1 MKKTLLFLVLAVLI
15 VVAFLSNLFFGAVS
29 IPFGEV
35 ADILTGGGEP
45 DSPLTFII
53 LESRM
58 PQSVTASLAGAGLAV
73 AGLLLQTAFRNPL
86 AGPTVLGVS
95 SGASLGVAVV
105 MLIMG
110 GTLTLGS
117 ITWSGFAAVLTG
129 ALIGSLGIMGILI
142 LLSSVVRNDLM
153 LLITGIMIG
162 YLTSSVVTLLS
173 SLTTAQGLQ
182 GYVMWG
188 MGTFGD
194 VTRGQLPWF
203 AAMVGFGLM
212 LSLLL
217 AKPLN
222 LLLLGERYARNLGVN
237 VRVVRNLLLVA
248 TGVLTAV
255 VTAWCGP
262 ISFIGIA
269 VPHISRFMFRTDNHW
284 VLLPSTMLSG
294 GIMALLCN
302 VLSTVPENT
311 VIPINALTPV
321 IGVPVILYVILRMRK
336 GR

>member
-29 IPFGEV
+29 IPLGDV
-35 ADILTGGGEP
+35 AAILTGGGEA

-53 LESRM
+53 MESRM
-58 PQSVTASLAGAGLAV
+58 PQSVTAALAGAGLAV

-95 SGASLGVAVV
+95 SGASLGVAMV

-129 ALIGSLGIMGILI
+129 ALIGSLVIMGILI

-203 AAMVGFGLM
+203 AAMICVGLM

-237 VRVVRNLLLVA
+237 VRVVRNLLLFA

-269 VPHISRFMFRTDNHW
+269 VPHISRFLFRTDNHW

-321 IGVPVILYVILRMRK
+321 IGVPVILYVILRMRT